1 MFLGYGLQAAAAAV
15 KRLQGTLAHRCCDLF
30 YVDGVVISIDD
41 WRWKCSA
48 KDVPFAQK
56 LAGRLAWVAA
66 NATTLPHKFVLV
78 TRKRLRDPR
87 TKRLE
92 PCSVTFT
99 EVARRLASMPHGRT
113 TITCDRGFMTYELAK
128 TCTLSAVLGG

>member
-1 MFLGYGLQAAAAAV
+1 MLLQAVAGAITNVQNAIN
-15 KRLQGTLAHRCCDLF
+15 QRCCELF
-30 YVDGVVISIDD
+30 YVDGVVVSIDD
-41 WRWKCSA
+41 WKWVSGAADLPFRQK
-48 KDVPFAQK
+48 VPK
-56 LAGRLAWVAA
+56 GVAWVAE
-66 NATTLPHKFVLV
+66 NAATLPHKFVLV